1 MIFPFLKHIPNEVIS
16 IETFILIEILK
27 PNEIPIEN
35 FETN

>member
-1 MIFPFLKHIPNEVIS
+1 MPNEFIP

-35 FETN
+35 PFEAT